1 MGKIGLPNYDSCKIA
16 TKSTTAILCTLVI
29 MLTLL
34 ASGIKAAPPKKS
46 SQSTPKEVAPL
57 EKSVQPF
64 YQVTEKFLDFIQP
77 VEKSIVM
84 SEVVSLLLNGS
95 YFKGNM
101 NWLQTSRR
109 FATSMLGYAIL
120 ISIGILFIVG
130 FVLSGCVLF
139 CCRCCCGKCGGRL
152 RPMEGKRAKCRRV
165 VYGILLTLV
174 TTLMLCGL
182 VLAFISNQLAHN
194 ALDNAR
200 SDSAPRRFAQGL
212 SGAAAELDAVPQRA
226 RNASAKVVGA
236 TLSKLNPT
244 VQASVSAMK
253 VALLDKSDL
262 NNQLG
267 KAKSALASLTKARTL
282 SKRLNQSTWS
292 EVASSWSQLNNT
304 LASLRD
310 ALKSI
315 SDCPAA
321 AEADCRWLQSKL
333 DWLRVSEPAPS
344 RDSKCNLTLP
354 AELTN
359 SNWDSLESLL
369 NNQPA
374 GLVQTAM
381 DALDRDLKAAKSDLN
396 SSANLSQIWSAAESV
411 AANASAYLRQ
421 VANSVN
427 AMIINP
433 TNNAEQS
440 VAAVLTAFDLY
451 RYYLCIGLACLALLI
466 VAFYYLGLAF
476 GFCGEPPYEDSRCCN
491 KGVGA
496 NLLLTGTGFAFI
508 FGWLIMIFVMA
519 FFVSGAVMDTEVCRH
534 LTGRAGAPGYAAMD
548 SAAEE
553 LLSGSSGSLSRY
565 TGRRLFSGLF
575 GDCADAAA
583 AGKPASFASV
593 LNLSELVQPTY
604 LKRRSGQL
612 IDKVASE
619 LQAKWPQI
627 ANNSFADPNSLL
639 KRLAPL
645 RAAVDQAGG
654 PAGLAAATC
663 AAALTQGPLS
673 YGLDAERLVDSVKQ
687 MSKTLA
693 ADAASSPAVN
703 SRWSSLADSLP
714 ADIHAAVASIADKR
728 NASSG
733 LSDAL
738 ANANKSG
745 RNVTYQLKDAA
756 ARAINDSAVL
766 NASLLV
772 ARQNLKAGVDS
783 LIRGALAD
791 VLNTAADCAA
801 LGANLRQ
808 AVRAPCVQLLQ
819 PLNGYWAGLGL
830 CLLCLLLALPLACK
844 LANLYRKTSK
854 YQRDYQEPQGKPKR
868 RKTSGSR
875 DKSRNSQQ
883 HSGIPGAS
891 SSAAAAGVSNRQSQR
906 YSQLPSYAQEAYDY

>member
-1 MGKIGLPNYDSCKIA
+1 
-16 TKSTTAILCTLVI
+16 
-29 MLTLL
+29 
-34 ASGIKAAPPKKS
+34 
-46 SQSTPKEVAPL
+46 
-57 EKSVQPF
+57 
-64 YQVTEKFLDFIQP
+64 
-77 VEKSIVM
+77 
-84 SEVVSLLLNGS
+84 
-95 YFKGNM
+95 
-101 NWLQTSRR
+101 
-109 FATSMLGYAIL
+109 
-120 ISIGILFIVG
+120 
-130 FVLSGCVLF
+130 
-139 CCRCCCGKCGGRL
+139 
-152 RPMEGKRAKCRRV
+152 
-165 VYGILLTLV
+165 
-174 TTLMLCGL
+174 
-182 VLAFISNQLAHN
+182 
-194 ALDNAR
+194 
-200 SDSAPRRFAQGL
+200 L

-519 FFVSGAVMDTEVCRH
+519 FFVSGAVMEVCRH

-830 CLLCLLLALPLACK
+830 CLLWPAAGPAAGLQAGQLAP
-844 LANLYRKTSK
+844 SK
-854 YQRDYQEPQGKPKR
+854 IVSFCSDSRYSSQGKPKR